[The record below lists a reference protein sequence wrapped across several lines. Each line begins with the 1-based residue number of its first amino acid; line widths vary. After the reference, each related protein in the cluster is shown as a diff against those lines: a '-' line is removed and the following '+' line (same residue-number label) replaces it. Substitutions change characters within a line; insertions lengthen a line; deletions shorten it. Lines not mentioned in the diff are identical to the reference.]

1 VDDDG
6 AHQIDPATA
15 KFTVKFNLAKFD
27 PLILAD
33 ISTITTTKTL
43 TLEGTKIRL
52 WPHYIDD
59 TFPYVDLVQDVDP
72 DNNTSTLDAIPVPTD
87 GKTYIFNNQPLAFSN
102 TPTAASHGQLPK
114 RDVDG
119 LLQFELRYHAFGVKD
134 SDGIEWV
141 IKNGLYHGE
150 DSIPEFD
157 SITKAATGKGTEKG
171 SYILVKFGK
180 GSPEE
185 KQGTTTIAIPIGGS

>member
-1 VDDDG
+1 
-6 AHQIDPATA
+6 
-15 KFTVKFNLAKFD
+15 
-27 PLILAD
+27 
-33 ISTITTTKTL
+33 
-43 TLEGTKIRL
+43 L

-59 TFPYVDLVQDVDP
+59 TFPYVDLVQDVDVDDDSNP
-72 DNNTSTLDAIPVPTD
+72 DSDVISLPSSSPPGVYTLNGTS
-87 GKTYIFNNQPLAFSN
+87 PLAFSN
-102 TPTAASHGQLPK
+102 SPSTAPHSQLPA

-150 DSIPEFD
+150 DSIPEVD
-157 SITKAATGKGTEKG
+157 STKAATGKGTEKG